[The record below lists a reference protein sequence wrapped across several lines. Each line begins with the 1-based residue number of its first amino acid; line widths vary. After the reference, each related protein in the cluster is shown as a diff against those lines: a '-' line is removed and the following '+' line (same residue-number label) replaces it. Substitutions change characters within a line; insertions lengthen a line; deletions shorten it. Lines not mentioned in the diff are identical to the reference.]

1 MVKEDSDLST
11 EYCVEVL
18 PQLRGL
24 LDDLTKLQR
33 AYYLEICNTDDLSED
48 DIDKQIAAQVE
59 LDNEFN
65 DKVKVCIAR
74 LSLII
79 KTAKSQNARNS
90 LLPTP
95 EIHLSNCQN

>member
-1 MVKEDSDLST
+1 M
-11 EYCVEVL
+11 L

-24 LDDLTKLQR
+24 LDDLTKLQK
-33 AYYLEICNTDDLSED
+33 AHYLEICNTEGLYED

-59 LDNEFN
+59 QDNEFN

-79 KTAKSQNARNS
+79 KGIGYPKS
-90 LLPTP
+90 
-95 EIHLSNCQN
+95 SNFQIMLHYA